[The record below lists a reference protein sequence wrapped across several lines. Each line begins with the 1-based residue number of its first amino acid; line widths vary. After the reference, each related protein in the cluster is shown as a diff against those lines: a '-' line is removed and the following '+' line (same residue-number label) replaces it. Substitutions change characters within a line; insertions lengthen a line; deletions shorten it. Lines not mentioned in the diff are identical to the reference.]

1 MPKGAVRL
9 LQFEV
14 DWSKF
19 FQGRLNQIVPL
30 EDASDCG
37 ANTLLLL
44 GRINEEFA
52 LELSMDQTMCGGH
65 YKRLH
70 YLFPTFLFTE
80 IEKKYEY
87 QKFDTS
93 EELLRYVTDE
103 LKEGYGT
110 MLFMGTP
117 DKEGH
122 YVCIQKDL
130 EEAGGGIAIADL
142 QNGHIIRK
150 LDGYFDPY
158 TTFIVPTTN
167 RKHHVKAESPLKKK
181 TFKENRNPNEG
192 GKRRKRRTRRKN

>member
-1 MPKGAVRL
+1 MPKGATRL

-14 DWSKF
+14 DWRQF

-30 EDASDCG
+30 EDAEDCG

-52 LELSMDQTMCGGH
+52 LDLSMDQTMCGGH
-65 YKRLH
+65 HKRLN

-103 LKEGYGT
+103 LNEGYGT
-110 MLFMGTP
+110 MLLMTSREQ
-117 DKEGH
+117 EGH
-122 YVCIQKDL
+122 YVCIQKDV
-130 EEAGGGIAIADL
+130 GTGDIAIADL
-142 QNGHIIRK
+142 QNGRIIRN

-158 TTFIVPTTN
+158 ETFIVPTTN
-167 RKHHVKAESPLKKK
+167 KKHHITGKSPIKKK
-181 TFKENRNPNEG
+181 SKNTG
-192 GKRRKRRTRRKN
+192 GTRRKRTRRKN